1 MAFQKVTELL
11 YVPIAEYEDSDFSIF
26 CKHFS
31 DFYGHLPGCEVVL
44 WFWFVFP

>member
-1 MAFQKVTELL
+1 MVFQKVTEPI

-26 CKHFS
+26 CQHFY